1 MPLIPALTRQ
11 TEVDPCEFEASL
23 VNKVSSRI
31 ARVIQRNPGSG
42 KKKEREKLTKILG
55 RMIMN

>member
-31 ARVIQRNPGSG
+31 ARVMQRDLVSKTNQNCKS
-42 KKKEREKLTKILG
+42 KK
-55 RMIMN
+55 